1 MSELSELPSEE
12 CSSSESVFVGYR
24 QELVRNRKT
33 KYNVNGRDIV
43 IFYLNGNFHAMDQ
56 RCYHAGGPLE
66 KGDIE
71 DISGRWCII
80 CPYHKQKITLDTG
93 EGLHFSIDPKD
104 LKKPPKL
111 CSKGAVQRIHQV
123 QVKEDKVFV
132 TLSSTKQ
139 YIPSDFYYSK
149 KIEKD

>member
-1 MSELSELPSEE
+1 MEFKEGLDPPPPP
-12 CSSSESVFVGYR
+12 
-24 QELVRNRKT
+24 
-33 KYNVNGRDIV
+33 
-43 IFYLNGNFHAMDQ
+43 
-56 RCYHAGGPLE
+56 PLDSHFPPDTLLIILLYPF
-66 KGDIE
+66 KQ

-80 CPYHKQKITLDTG
+80 CPYHKQNITLDTG